1 MTLIEQQHHVLVVV
15 DTQRKIIQYLDNIK
29 RMKDYKDAAM
39 LHKFVVGCF
48 YDFLD
53 AFEHSCADEV
63 LNYNLS
69 IVKMP

>member
-1 MTLIEQQHHVLVVV
+1 
-15 DTQRKIIQYLDNIK
+15 
-29 RMKDYKDAAM
+29 MKDYKDAAM